1 MPPPGKGG
9 GVTETELTAERVAH
23 NNAVFREANERIH
36 GAVKAYDIG
45 GLLPFLCEC
54 PDPTCTAIIRMPLE
68 TYEAIRAVPTHF
80 INGAGHL
87 DSAHAWSNVIE
98 RRDGYEIV
106 EKTGRAAEIAIERDP
121 RSG

>member
-1 MPPPGKGG
+1 M
-9 GVTETELTAERVAH
+9 TQTELTAERVAH
-23 NNAVFREANERIH
+23 NNAIFREANERIH
-36 GAVKAYDIG
+36 GAAEAYDIQ

-54 PDPTCTAIIRMPLE
+54 PDPTCTTIIRMPLE
-68 TYEAIRAVPTHF
+68 AYEAIRAVPTHF
-80 INGAGHL
+80 INGSGHP
-87 DSAHAWSNVIE
+87 DSSHAWSNVIE